1 MKANARDVMT
11 TKFHTLVPQTP
22 IAEAVKIFRRA
33 SEEEQ
38 SKVFGMM
45 VTDEEDRLIG
55 IISMYDILL
64 LMRPK
69 HIHIW
74 GMMDD
79 IDITGLVHNACERA
93 KSIVVG
99 DIMTTDVVTVTPNTH
114 LMMILDI
121 MIKKHI
127 RRIPVVEGE
136 KIQGIV
142 YLSNLFYHLLDKLA
156 A

>member
-1 MKANARDVMT
+1 MT
-11 TKFHTLVPQTP
+11 TKFHTLVPQTS